1 MERERG
7 RVKEKNFSQKEALD
21 RIPQI
26 PEIVTPPNPFIYRM
40 MLLMEGFLKKFFSFP
55 SNNSSLM
62 FSSEFRESHEERM
75 K

>member
-1 MERERG
+1 MEKVEPDGAREGELKR
-7 RVKEKNFSQKEALD
+7 RISPKRKLLD

-62 FSSEFRESHEERM
+62 FPMIF
-75 K
+75 